1 MSTIK
6 PAPKNIILCSDGTGN
21 SAGIVAITNVR
32 RLYQALD
39 LSDPTK
45 QIAYYDDGVG
55 TGGSKVARLLEGVF
69 GIGLARN
76 VRELYRFL
84 CEMYRPGD
92 RIYLFGFSRG
102 AFTVRVLAA
111 VITTCGI
118 VDKKKLRS
126 VSTPRA
132 VRWAYRCFRGNHK
145 AALLS
150 MPLRRLRNYLAD
162 RLRKM
167 PTSPEHFRKCFSH
180 GDERVEVLGLWD
192 TVSAYGMPI
201 DEFASI
207 FNSLIYRIRFRSQ
220 EISWKIRRVY
230 HALALDEERRT
241 FKPLLVE
248 SVDNLPDRTPASTL
262 VEQVWFPGMH
272 SDVGGG
278 YANYNLAL
286 VSLEWMIARV
296 RLQPGGRGL
305 IFSPA
310 ALSAIQQQA
319 SIFGEMHDSRS
330 GLARIYRPEIRN
342 LAQLC
347 RPRGVAVAN
356 TAVAQSY
363 LPVLHE
369 SVIQRVEQGIQDY
382 SPAAVSESYYNGANL
397 QETCSIKKLN
407 LNALDRCR
415 RYLYYAQLL
424 AVVLL
429 LSRPVGRWVAPLL
442 TGVEWLKSVWNW
454 VVQWLHVGSLM
465 DYALPTWMW
474 LSDRPCLVFLMWV
487 VFFGFAHY
495 TERCIRARAAAAWRA
510 PAAPAGVAQGPTGTT
525 GGVSEDRRAS
535 RDEEA

>member
-1 MSTIK
+1 MPTRK
-6 PAPKNIILCSDGTGN
+6 LPPAPKNIILCSDGTGN

-55 TGGSKVARLLEGVF
+55 TGGFTVVRLLGGVF
-69 GIGLARN
+69 GFGLARN

-84 CEMYRPGD
+84 CDMYRPGD

-102 AFTVRVLAA
+102 AFTVRILAA

-126 VSTPRA
+126 VSMPTA
-132 VRWAYRCFRGNHK
+132 AQWVYRCFRGNYK

-150 MPLRRLRNYLAD
+150 MPLRRLRNYFAD

-167 PTSPEHFRKCFSH
+167 PTSAKHFRKRFSH
-180 GDERVEVLGLWD
+180 GGEHIEVLGLWD

-207 FNSLIYRIRFRSQ
+207 FNSLIYRIRFGSQ
-220 EISWKIRRVY
+220 KTSWKIRRIY

-248 SVDNLPDRTPASTL
+248 SVGKRPLGKPAPT

-286 VSLEWMIARV
+286 VSLQWMIAR
-296 RLQPGGRGL
+296 PGCQGL
-305 IFSPA
+305 IFNSA
-310 ALSAIQQQA
+310 ALKAIKRQA
-319 SIFGEMHDSRS
+319 SILGEMHDSRS
-330 GLARIYRPEIRN
+330 GLARIYRPEVRN

-347 RPRGVAVAN
+347 CPRGVAVAN
-356 TAVAQSY
+356 TAVAKSCV
-363 LPVLHE
+363 PVLHQ

-382 SPAAVSESYYNGANL
+382 SPAAVSQRYYNNANL
-397 QETCSIKKLN
+397 RMTCSTKKLN
-407 LNALDRCR
+407 LNTLNRCR

-429 LSRPVGRWVAPLL
+429 LSRPVVGWVVPSLSA
-442 TGVEWLKSVWNW
+442 VEWFKSGWNW

-465 DYALPTWMW
+465 DYALPT
-474 LSDRPCLVFLMWV
+474 MWV
-487 VFFGFAHY
+487 VFFVFAHY
-495 TERCIRARAAAAWRA
+495 TERCIRARAAAAWR
-510 PAAPAGVAQGPTGTT
+510 T
-525 GGVSEDRRAS
+525 RA
-535 RDEEA
+535 EEA